1 MSKAGAPALILLV
14 ITAPGCGSGAS
25 GGTIVACAELGCE
38 DGASITLQTATGS
51 WSVGA
56 YNLDVNADGATST
69 CALQIPEMPPE
80 TSPLPASCSTTA
92 TSLTLTSVTR
102 CVMIDAGAASGG
114 ECRPVPGQFTMLL
127 ALRGTPQDVSLAV
140 TRDGV
145 QLTSDS
151 LTLSYPMFLANG
163 PGASSGG

>member
-1 MSKAGAPALILLV
+1 M
-14 ITAPGCGSGAS
+14 
-25 GGTIVACAELGCE
+25 
-38 DGASITLQTATGS
+38 
-51 WSVGA
+51 WSAGA
-56 YNLDVNADGATST
+56 YNLDVNADGAMST
-69 CALQIPEMPPE
+69 CALHIPEMLPA

-145 QLTSDS
+145 LLTSDS
-151 LTLSYPMFLANG
+151 LTLSYPMVLANG
-163 PGASSGG
+163 PSCGAPCRQASADLTVPAAGTGDGGPGDIGPAPDAGGLDN